1 MSADIPPRPRLKQAI
16 SGLGFLSLAFGSM
29 IGVSWITALG
39 EWFEQA
45 GPGGAMLAF
54 AAGGLLMILIGSC
67 YAELTPLLPVTGGEV
82 AYAYRAFDTGKAFL
96 VGWFLAFGYL
106 SVSAFEAVSIGV
118 VLAYLFPGLNVLP
131 LYEIGGSTVYA
142 PHLALAFL
150 FTALITAINYLGVGL
165 AMRVQVVL
173 TGLLVVCAVLFVG
186 CGISQGHVGNLDPLF
201 AGGSLIGSWQGILSV
216 FVMAPFLFVGFDTIP
231 QAAEERRPGQSVRR
245 LGLYI
250 ILAIVGST
258 AFYILVMLAAGM
270 STPWQSLVDRKL
282 PTAAAFESAFESRA
296 LVSLVLSAGVIGLLT
311 SWNGFF
317 LAGTRVLFALGRG
330 RIIDSRF
337 GDAHPRFGTPVRAT
351 LFSGLVTALAACLG
365 RGALLAFINVGSF
378 CIAVAFIGVALSLL
392 RLRTIAP
399 DLDRP
404 FRLPAA
410 KVVASLAAVGSLL
423 VVLVMVVPASPAAL
437 KWPLEWAIL
446 AAFCLCGIA
455 FWAAGRRHRSTIT
468 ESERARLILS
478 DQ

>member
-282 PTAAAFESAFESRA
+282 PTAAA
-296 LVSLVLSAGVIGLLT
+296 LT
-311 SWNGFF
+311 MPSHMPWRRRKNSISSG
-317 LAGTRVLFALGRG
+317 RV
-330 RIIDSRF
+330 
-337 GDAHPRFGTPVRAT
+337 
-351 LFSGLVTALAACLG
+351 
-365 RGALLAFINVGSF
+365 
-378 CIAVAFIGVALSLL
+378 
-392 RLRTIAP
+392 
-399 DLDRP
+399 
-404 FRLPAA
+404 RLPATFMRP
-410 KVVASLAAVGSLL
+410 LQQGQMRGSSPPPSPRLWRG
-423 VVLVMVVPASPAAL
+423 MQHSEVPSFSHGG
-437 KWPLEWAIL
+437 K
-446 AAFCLCGIA
+446 
-455 FWAAGRRHRSTIT
+455 
-468 ESERARLILS
+468 
-478 DQ
+478 